1 MKAVLARPFPRLL
14 RAGRIKIHSVQ
25 FMASKRR
32 TCTIT
37 GAYGRARLRP
47 GLQSMHRRRPD
58 FLESVTRGLLR
69 YCFLF
74 HGAIKT
80 QTFSLTI
87 SSMTPQRVNLVLL
100 KCGPRR
106 SCARPFSLVGIER
119 VLIRNTEL
127 GRAAAGELPTVGQR
141 SERYIYVNRT
151 ARDKMD
157 TDPSGLK
164 TAL

>member
-80 QTFSLTI
+80 QTFSFTI

-106 SCARPFSLVGIER
+106 SRARPFSFMEEYAYETR
-119 VLIRNTEL
+119 SWDAQRQENCQPW
-127 GRAAAGELPTVGQR
+127 GREAKG
-141 SERYIYVNRT
+141 IYVNRT